1 MYAIFSAA
9 LITACGQTTPTADI
23 AVNPTETVAAPV
35 ASETP
40 VTPATST
47 TIPTIVATSTQTAE
61 PAQAPAG
68 AYEPVSAEVCQ
79 IIQEDATR
87 ALTTTFTLVASAP
100 FTDTLTGEAGQ
111 GCSLTA
117 RGTGADFG
125 NPSDVIAK
133 LVSGFIGWTE
143 QVTYQA
149 DGPTGSATA
158 MTRDMGLML
167 IRAEWSP
174 APEVSCPADQPISAC
189 GIKPE
194 QQVYTIEIQ
203 VAQK

>member
-9 LITACGQTTPTADI
+9 LITACGQTTPTADT
-23 AVNPTETVAAPV
+23 AVIPTEAVVAPV
-35 ASETP
+35 ATEALAATGASTTTP
-40 VTPATST
+40 TTVVTP
-47 TIPTIVATSTQTAE
+47 TQT
-61 PAQAPAG
+61 PKSAQAPAG

-79 IIQEDATR
+79 IIQEDATK
-87 ALTTTFTLVASAP
+87 ALTTTFTFVASAP
-100 FTDTLTGEAGQ
+100 FTDTVKGEAGQ
-111 GCSLTA
+111 GCNLTA
-117 RGTGADFG
+117 KGTGVDFG
-125 NPSDVIAK
+125 NPSDVMAK
-133 LVSGFIGWTE
+133 LVSAFIGWTE

-194 QQVYTIEIQ
+194 QQIYTIEIQ

>member
-1 MYAIFSAA
+1 
-9 LITACGQTTPTADI
+9 
-23 AVNPTETVAAPV
+23 V
-35 ASETP
+35 
-40 VTPATST
+40 
-47 TIPTIVATSTQTAE
+47 
-61 PAQAPAG
+61 
-68 AYEPVSAEVCQ
+68 YEPVSAEVCQ
-79 IIQEDATR
+79 IIQEDASK

-100 FTDTLTGEAGQ
+100 FTDTLTGETGQ

-117 RGTGADFG
+117 KGTGVDFG
-125 NPSDVIAK
+125 NPSDVTAK
-133 LVSGFIGWTE
+133 LVSAFVGWTE
-143 QVTYQA
+143 QVAYQA

-158 MTRDMGLML
+158 MTRDMGLLL